1 MGWQG
6 KDDGS
11 ARNGSTYDCRQLG
24 ERVERKQPRHKM
36 GQRMDLFVKWE
47 EMSLRTRE
55 TGERVGQFVDFIN
68 PSNFAGGDSRREL
81 LTRKIAGGRSLR
93 SRPRRTRRRQSSLRI
108 A

>member
-1 MGWQG
+1 MVGWQG

-55 TGERVGQFVDFIN
+55 RVGQFVDFIN

>member
-1 MGWQG
+1 MVCQG

-55 TGERVGQFVDFIN
+55 TGESWAVCGFY
-68 PSNFAGGDSRREL
+68 
-81 LTRKIAGGRSLR
+81 
-93 SRPRRTRRRQSSLRI
+93 
-108 A
+108 